1 MDFELTYGS
10 GVYRTKKSRTFES
23 SSRFVDFDFHFFNPT
38 KSRLKFDFFRLS
50 STFIFFD
57 RLFFVSTFI
66 DFNRL
71 FHQKSKSRSKIFI
84 FCNPGV
90 LVTGA
95 KCSAV
100 KSQSNSNSC
109 TCSVSVALALQIQ
122 LADFFSSFFNVI
134 FHLELEFSKSRLEYS
149 KFNCLVVE
157 ASRFRG
163 TYLNCERYL
172 YLSNFF

>member
-1 MDFELTYGS
+1 MNQQ
-10 GVYRTKKSRTFES
+10 TFIFS
-23 SSRFVDFDFHFFNPT
+23 T
-38 KSRLKFDFFRLS
+38 RLKVDLSSTFFRLS

-100 KSQSNSNSC
+100 KSHSNSC
-109 TCSVSVALALQIQ
+109 TCSCF
-122 LADFFSSFFNVI
+122 ADTI
-134 FHLELEFSKSRLEYS
+134 SRLLQFFFQDRHISSRTRILDSNIQNSIASLS
-149 KFNCLVVE
+149 KLVVFVGHI
-157 ASRFRG
+157 SILKG
-163 TYLNCERYL
+163 ICT
-172 YLSNFF
+172 

>member
-1 MDFELTYGS
+1 MKSQPCSMSTVSTAVACTE
-10 GVYRTKKSRTFES
+10 RKKVEHSKVRVDLSTSTFIFS
-23 SSRFVDFDFHFFNPT
+23 T
-38 KSRLKFDFFRLS
+38 RLKVDLSSTFFRLS

-134 FHLELEFSKSRLEYS
+134 FHLELEFSILEIS
-149 KFNCLVVE
+149 TRIFKIQLPRCR
-157 ASRFRG
+157 S
-163 TYLNCERYL
+163 
-172 YLSNFF
+172 

>member
-1 MDFELTYGS
+1 MLNSQKE
-10 GVYRTKKSRTFES
+10 KKERLVPVACTERKKVEHSKVRVDLSTSTFIFS
-23 SSRFVDFDFHFFNPT
+23 T
-38 KSRLKFDFFRLS
+38 RLKVDLSSTFFRLS

-134 FHLELEFSKSRLEYS
+134 FHLELEFSILEIS
-149 KFNCLVVE
+149 TRIFKIQLPRCR
-157 ASRFRG
+157 S
-163 TYLNCERYL
+163 
-172 YLSNFF
+172 

>member
-1 MDFELTYGS
+1 MIRPRPQNSVIHASEPVACTE
-10 GVYRTKKSRTFES
+10 RKKVEHSKVRVDLSTSTFIFS
-23 SSRFVDFDFHFFNPT
+23 T
-38 KSRLKFDFFRLS
+38 RLKVDLSSTFFRLS

-100 KSQSNSNSC
+100 KSHSNSWSLLRVNYGMI
-109 TCSVSVALALQIQ
+109 V
-122 LADFFSSFFNVI
+122 DFFSRIFDFSTFNRLLVD
-134 FHLELEFSKSRLEYS
+134 FSTLHQ
-149 KFNCLVVE
+149 KFGKV
-157 ASRFRG
+157 R
-163 TYLNCERYL
+163 
-172 YLSNFF
+172 